1 MTEEIGVVN
10 SLNGSYAVVKVPK
23 KSSCDGCTLGTC
35 KPDDQS
41 MEIEALNKA
50 DAQVGQRVKVV
61 ISSFTYMKGSL
72 LIYGFPAAA
81 LIIGAV
87 LGKEVF
93 SGYFPGTDSDILS
106 ALFGFSALVI
116 SFFLA
121 RIWLNR
127 TSRKV
132 ESKPVIQEIL
142 GS

>member
-10 SLNGSYAVVKVPK
+10 SIHGAYAVVKVPR

-41 MEIEALNKA
+41 MEIEAFNQA
-50 DAQVGQRVKVV
+50 GAQVGQKVRVV
-61 ISSFTYMKGSL
+61 ISSFTYMKGSM

-81 LIIGAV
+81 LVVGAV

-93 SGYFPGTDSDILS
+93 SRFFPATDSDVLS
-106 ALFGFSALVI
+106 AVFGFSALVI
-116 SFFLA
+116 SFVMA
-121 RIWLNR
+121 RIWLSR
-127 TSRKV
+127 SSRKV
-132 ESKPVIQEIL
+132 ESKPVIQDIV